1 MIAII
6 NAIMDSLWMATTALA
21 VFPIVPFAIVLFG
34 YGAYVRDR
42 KKALR
47 MAMDVSTIFFIL
59 CVAGQF
65 TLLFNSTFGFYGIL
79 LIMILA
85 GGLLGNAQFRKRGSV
100 DVKRIFRAI
109 WRLSFF
115 AMSFL
120 YIIFM
125 IVLLGKVVFS
135 VA

>member
-1 MIAII
+1 M
-6 NAIMDSLWMATTALA
+6 NAIMDSLWKATTALA
-21 VFPIVPFAIVLFG
+21 LFPIVPFVIVLFG

-47 MAMDVSTIFFIL
+47 MAMDVSTIFLIL
-59 CVAGQF
+59 CVSGQYSLMF
-65 TLLFNSTFGFYGIL
+65 DSTFGFYGIL

-85 GGLLGNAQFRKRGSV
+85 AGLLGNAQFRKRGSV

-120 YIIFM
+120 YVIFM
-125 IVLLGKVVFS
+125 IVLLGKVIFS

>member
-1 MIAII
+1 ML
-6 NAIMDSLWMATTALA
+6 NAIMDSLWKLSTALA

-34 YGAYVRDR
+34 YGAYIKDR

-59 CVAGQF
+59 CVAGCF
-65 TLLFNSTFGFYGIL
+65 KLLFNSTFGFYGIL
-79 LIMILA
+79 LVMLLA

-115 AMSFL
+115 AMSIL
-120 YIIFM
+120 YVVCM
-125 IVLLGKVVFS
+125 VVLLGKVVFS